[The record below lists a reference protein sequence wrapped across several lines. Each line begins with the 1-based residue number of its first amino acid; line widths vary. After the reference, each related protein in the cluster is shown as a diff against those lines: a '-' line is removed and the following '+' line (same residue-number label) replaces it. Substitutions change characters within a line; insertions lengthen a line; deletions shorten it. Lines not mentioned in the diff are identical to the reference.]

1 MASPNSHNADMA
13 IDYKSQIA
21 LLDKAH
27 LALTEYQIKGADEE
41 STDLLRRL
49 EDLRHRIHKKAG
61 WHEVCRIVN
70 GSATSGM
77 FFGTLEQCKEYASI
91 WKEGHPD
98 DDIIIGPL

>member
-1 MASPNSHNADMA
+1 MAK
-13 IDYKSQIA
+13 DYKSQIA

-27 LALTEYQIKGADEE
+27 SALIEYQIKGADAE

-49 EDLRHRIHKKAG
+49 EDLRNRIQKEAG
-61 WHEVCRIVN
+61 WHEVCRIAN

-77 FFGTLEQCKEYASI
+77 FYGTLEDCKEYASI

>member
-1 MASPNSHNADMA
+1 MAT
-13 IDYKSQIA
+13 DYKSQIA

-27 LALTEYQIKGADEE
+27 IALTEYQINGADEE

-49 EDLRHRIHKKAG
+49 EDLRHRIQKKAG

-77 FFGTLEQCKEYASI
+77 FTGTLEHCEEYASI